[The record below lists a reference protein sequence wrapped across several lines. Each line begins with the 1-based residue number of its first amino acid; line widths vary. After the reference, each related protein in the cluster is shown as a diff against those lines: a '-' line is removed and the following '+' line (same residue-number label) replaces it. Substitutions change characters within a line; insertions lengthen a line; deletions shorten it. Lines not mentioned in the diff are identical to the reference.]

1 MGPPSGTASWSA
13 SAVLHILKP
22 LALLGKPRQQ
32 RRHLRVG
39 AHALAVLLELV
50 DHGLETHG
58 VGVEHR
64 TAPVDRPAVTVD
76 PDDVDVR
83 GPDRDAFL
91 KDLGALVDHR
101 EDAALEDLLLGDL
114 ARLLAGLGHEVADDL
129 LGDGRRTRLAVL
141 VVVVVAGA
149 GLL

>member
-1 MGPPSGTASWSA
+1 
-13 SAVLHILKP
+13 
-22 LALLGKPRQQ
+22 
-32 RRHLRVG
+32 
-39 AHALAVLLELV
+39 
-50 DHGLETHG
+50 
-58 VGVEHR
+58 GVEHR

-91 KDLGALVDHR
+91 EDLGALVDHR

-149 GLL
+149 GLLATTIHLRSEERRVGKGASKCRYEF